1 MLRGAGLL
9 IGLALIVGCVSM
21 PEGGR
26 PLGRTGYGSGSF
38 ALENS
43 NREAGILRFGDS
55 LRMSSSPSDLALRP
69 FTTYHFA
76 HIVRS
81 HADFYQKTALPFHG
95 PDVYFLGIINHI
107 FKVGFDVLTHQFI
120 LFLSEKNRLNILK
133 DICDVFEQTYLDS
146 HNILKITITSS
157 IALNDR
163 QTVDIAEQLRR
174 KFGKEI
180 EMSATV
186 DPSLIGGI
194 KIRQGNT
201 IFDYSFNAQLERF
214 RANLIKA

>member
-1 MLRGAGLL
+1 MSTTAINRYT
-9 IGLALIVGCVSM
+9 LAIYHLSQESKRVEAVREDFKKVLKLSAES
-21 PEGGR
+21 PE
-26 PLGRTGYGSGSF
+26 
-38 ALENS
+38 LE
-43 NREAGILRFGDS
+43 A
-55 LRMSSSPSDLALRP
+55 
-69 FTTYHFA
+69 
-76 HIVRS
+76 
-81 HADFYQKTALPFHG
+81 
-95 PDVYFLGIINHI
+95 FLKNPTIPNKKRQGIINHI